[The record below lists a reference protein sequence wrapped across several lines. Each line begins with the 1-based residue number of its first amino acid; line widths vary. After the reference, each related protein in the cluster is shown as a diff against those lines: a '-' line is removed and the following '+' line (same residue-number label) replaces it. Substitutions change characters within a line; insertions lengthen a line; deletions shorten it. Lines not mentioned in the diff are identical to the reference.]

1 MRISRIIP
9 VLGISSK
16 VSKRYCASGVHVLQ
30 ISVCLT
36 YKLLTANPIFTSDE
50 FPADLDTTS
59 IGLTVTQPDDQV
71 VHSVMDE
78 MLRYMTEDGIIMV
91 CYKLL
96 LLILASLLNRNWQT
110 YFDTERQRTDP
121 IVALNVLT
129 LFYSHGRGDE
139 LAQTLEWVLG
149 VLEHRAYLDGT
160 RYYETAECFL
170 FFASRLLR
178 TTADAS
184 LHARLAPLLR
194 ERILERSGAS
204 GDALALSMRVLAGA
218 IVGVRME
225 RDLATLLPL
234 QCEDGGWGPSWIYKY
249 GSSDI
254 KIGNRGLTTVLA
266 LNAIAALGSQ
276 PQIELRLPPP
286 SPSPQPLSSSK
297 VERKWGLSAS
307 ALIKGVYAHLFPDT
321 SATDHA
327 GF

>member
-1 MRISRIIP
+1 
-9 VLGISSK
+9 
-16 VSKRYCASGVHVLQ
+16 
-30 ISVCLT
+30 
-36 YKLLTANPIFTSDE
+36 
-50 FPADLDTTS
+50 
-59 IGLTVTQPDDQV
+59 
-71 VHSVMDE
+71 
-78 MLRYMTEDGIIMV
+78 
-91 CYKLL
+91 
-96 LLILASLLNRNWQT
+96 
-110 YFDTERQRTDP
+110 
-121 IVALNVLT
+121 
-129 LFYSHGRGDE
+129 
-139 LAQTLEWVLG
+139 
-149 VLEHRAYLDGT
+149 
-160 RYYETAECFL
+160 
-170 FFASRLLR
+170 
-178 TTADAS
+178 
-184 LHARLAPLLR
+184 
-194 ERILERSGAS
+194 
-204 GDALALSMRVLAGA
+204 MRVLAGA